1 MEVYQLSNILRD
13 GIGIVSLAKG
23 WEREQEKRK
32 LKSLQVVK

>member
-1 MEVYQLSNILRD
+1 MMIP
-13 GIGIVSLAKG
+13 GIVSLAKG